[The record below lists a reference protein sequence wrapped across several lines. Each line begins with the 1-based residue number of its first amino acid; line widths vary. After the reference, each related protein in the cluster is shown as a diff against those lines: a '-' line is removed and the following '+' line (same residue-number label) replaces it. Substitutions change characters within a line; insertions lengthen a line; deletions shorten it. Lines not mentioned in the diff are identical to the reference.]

1 MNKINATR
9 EYETKEQRKQRI
21 KIVFDS
27 FDTDKNGTIE
37 LNEFIQGL
45 STYFNIQ
52 NLPTAETYKKFF
64 TTMFNMCD
72 KGGLFRRK
80 NGKLELDEF
89 ERIADAMPLKFS
101 RNVKVNLAHMMFNII
116 DKDRSGKI
124 SKRELS
130 RFLKHCDFLKVVKN
144 IFIND
149 LDENGD
155 GKIDFDEFFAWFV
168 KFDIE

>member
-1 MNKINATR
+1 MSSSIRKH
-9 EYETKEQRKQRI
+9 ESKDQRKQRI
-21 KIVFDS
+21 KVTFES
-27 FDTDKNGTIE
+27 FDTDHSGTID
-37 LNEFIQGL
+37 LREFIQGL
-45 STYFNIQ
+45 SSYFNIQ
-52 NLPTAETYKKFF
+52 DLPSTETYVKFF
-64 TTMFNMCD
+64 TTMFKMCD
-72 KGGLFRRK
+72 KGGVFRRK
-80 NGKLELDEF
+80 DGKLELDEF

-155 GKIDFDEFFAWFV
+155 GKIDFDEFYAWFRR
-168 KFDIE
+168 FYN